1 MKLQKFVRKVKGNR
15 EMEERLMIFEEM
27 LKEEYAAGQ
36 IEERKEIL
44 LLFLQNLG
52 TVPETLCNQIQNQQD
67 LEVLKQWTQFAF

>member
-1 MKLQKFVRKVKGNR
+1 MV
-15 EMEERLMIFEEM
+15 FEEM

-52 TVPETLCNQIQNQQD
+52 NSSRGTL
-67 LEVLKQWTQFAF
+67 